1 MAPKPRSL
9 VMDLFGDYLRYAGG
23 EVRLGTLT
31 RLLAAFD
38 IEQSSSRVTLSR
50 LKKEGWFTTR
60 REGRETI
67 YSLSEEMMR
76 VLVEGRERIFH
87 RTDEPWGGR
96 WTMVLYQVPESA
108 RATRESL
115 RKRLAWLGF
124 GQLSPSVWLAA
135 HEVMSE
141 AQQLAEKHP
150 EATIDVMWSGTGS
163 IAADRALAARCW
175 DLGILTEDYSAF
187 IAKYRPLDDPGRN
200 ADRDGEE
207 AMVLRT
213 LLVGDAR
220 RFTFRDPRLPV
231 ELQPEGWPGRE
242 AYELFRRVHAQLA
255 PRANAH
261 VESIIGLPLSTL
273 PRLAA

>member
-9 VMDLFGDYLRYAGG
+9 IMDLFGDYLRYAGG

-31 RLLAAFD
+31 RLLTAFD
-38 IEQSSSRVTLSR
+38 IEPSSSRVTLSR

-60 REGRETI
+60 REGRETV
-67 YSLSEEMMR
+67 YTLSDEMMR

-96 WTMVLYQVPESA
+96 WTMVLYQVPESE

-115 RKRLAWLGF
+115 RKSLAWLGF
-124 GQLSPSVWLAA
+124 GQLSASIWMAA
-135 HEVMSE
+135 HELMPE
-141 AQQLAEKHP
+141 ARQLAEKHS

-163 IAADRALAARCW
+163 ISADRAMAARCW
-175 DLGILTEDYSAF
+175 DLESLMEDYRGF
-187 IAKYRPLDDPGRN
+187 IAKYRPMDDPVRN
-200 ADRDGEE
+200 LDRDGEE

-220 RFTFRDPRLPV
+220 RFTFRDPRLPI

-255 PRANAH
+255 PRANTH
-261 VESIIGLPLSTL
+261 VESVIGTQLSTF
-273 PRLAA
+273 PSLAA